1 MEIQDLPAEINNL
14 IFRFNSHPIADIIR
28 PCIIINKD
36 DTRRLIRYKN
46 MVHHQ
51 SRQYTNNIE
60 EDLYQCIV
68 MRNRIRTKINKVF
81 TEDDIPNYFDE
92 SFMFE
97 HRFTIKNFNF
107 FLVTLDY
114 F

>member
-1 MEIQDLPAEINNL
+1 MEIKDLPTEINNL

-36 DTRRLIRYKN
+36 DTIRLIKHKDRFY
-46 MVHHQ
+46 HH
-51 SRQYTNNIE
+51 SRQYTSNIE

-97 HRFTIKNFNF
+97 HRFTIKNFTF